1 MVKNLLSITS
11 NGRKYF
17 EKLTYI
23 ETELILFKVQSRNS
37 GNSHVIIGHC
47 ILQNINLTQI

>member
-23 ETELILFKVQSRNS
+23 ETELINS
-37 GNSHVIIGHC
+37 V
-47 ILQNINLTQI
+47 